1 MVKRK
6 RSINKIIH
14 NELINNNSLEDKER
28 LHEWLNASHVNKAKY
43 DSFMKERRLTEKYKA
58 YAGIDERKAW
68 QKFQSKHFAVR
79 SFYWKKLL
87 PYAAILLL
95 PLIVAAAWL
104 FNLNETN
111 DTTGLT
117 REVRAV
123 MAKSEQVGK
132 KKATLVLPNGQKVK
146 LQSMAKQPLHQSASP
161 VVHSVDTFPVVAP
174 PIVTNNRLMTHEDS
188 EYWMVFEDGTTV
200 HLNYNTTLMYPPHF
214 SAVSRT
220 VYLDGEAYFHVAK
233 DSERP
238 FRVVTRDGVVKQYGT
253 SFNVNTY
260 AGYTKVVLVE
270 GSISVVPNEGDE
282 QMIHPGQL
290 AVLHADVPEVQISK
304 VDIEPY
310 VAWNS
315 GRFVFDHCSLESL
328 MDVMA
333 GWYNKE
339 VIFESEDI
347 KQMRFTG
354 DVDRYGSVVPIMK
367 AIQRVTGLEI
377 EVDEKAIMIRQK

>member
-1 MVKRK
+1 MAKRK

-14 NELINNNSLEDKER
+14 NELINNISLEDKER
-28 LHEWLNASHVNKAKY
+28 LHEWLNASHMNKAKY
-43 DSFMKERRLTEKYKA
+43 DSFMKEIRLTEKYKA

-104 FNLNETN
+104 LNLNETN

-117 REVRAV
+117 SEVRAV

-161 VVHSVDTFPVVAP
+161 IIHSVDTLPVVEP
-174 PIVTNNRLMTHEDS
+174 PLVTNNRLMTHEDS

-282 QMIHPGQL
+282 QMMHPGQL

>member
-1 MVKRK
+1 MAKRK

-14 NELINNNSLEDKER
+14 NELINNISLEDKER
-28 LHEWLNASHVNKAKY
+28 LHEWLNASHVNKAEY
-43 DSFMKERRLTEKYKA
+43 DSFMKERRLTEKYKM
-58 YAGIDERKAW
+58 YAGLDEDQAW
-68 QKFQSKHFAVR
+68 KKFQRKHFAVR
-79 SFYWKKLL
+79 YFNWKRMI
-87 PYAAILLL
+87 PYAAILFI
-95 PLIVAAAWL
+95 PLIIVAAWFL
-104 FNLNETN
+104 SLKET
-111 DTTGLT
+111 DLAPGLT
-117 REVRAV
+117 SEVRAV

-146 LQSMAKQPLHQSASP
+146 LQSMAKQPLHQSSSP
-161 VVHSVDTFPVVAP
+161 IIHSVDTLPVVEP
-174 PIVTNNRLMTHEDS
+174 PLVTNNRLMTHEDS

-220 VYLDGEAYFHVAK
+220 VYLDGEAYFQVAK

-260 AGYTKVVLVE
+260 AGCTKVVLVE
-270 GSISVVPNEGDE
+270 GSVSVVPNDGDE

-290 AVLHADVPEVQISK
+290 AVLHTDMPEAKISK

-339 VIFESEDI
+339 VVFESDDI

-377 EVDEKAIMIRQK
+377 EVDEKTIMIRNK